1 MSDKAELFAHLDEYG
16 YVVLEEVLT
25 VDQVGIL
32 KERSVELA
40 KKRSSQKVRFQ

>member
-16 YVVLEEVLT
+16 YVVLERVLT
-25 VDQVGIL
+25 ADQVDVL

-40 KKRSSQKVRFQ
+40 KKERD